1 MFTENGFKKP
11 AFYAFSFLNKLGNI
25 VIAKGNNYIV
35 TKKKKQIVI
44 LFFNYAHY
52 SNTYAEEVGIN
63 TNYKSR
69 YNVIPNKKKISI
81 TLTLPFLDGDFE
93 ISRQIYNQ
101 DNGSVYD
108 IFLKIGDLSYLS
120 SDEIQ
125 YIKNRATPTLSK
137 EIITGFPLKFS
148 TILEPL
154 EIQLV
159 EIKHIQT
166 ILNK

>member
-1 MFTENGFKKP
+1 MMFVVYFKSLYLCKRHKHL
-11 AFYAFSFLNKLGNI
+11 Y
-25 VIAKGNNYIV
+25 
-35 TKKKKQIVI
+35 
-44 LFFNYAHY
+44 
-52 SNTYAEEVGIN
+52 E
-63 TNYKSR
+63 
-69 YNVIPNKKKISI
+69 
-81 TLTLPFLDGDFE
+81 
-93 ISRQIYNQ
+93 IYNQ